1 MSGALTKY
9 MPPIVLPI
17 VDADPEPEVPSLRAA
32 LAVLQAGNMVNG
44 HVVHLHSHERLQA
57 RNVFYGGGQVANSF
71 DTSTYVVGK
80 DCTFGSLERKAAV
93 KSLTRFA
100 GGGVASC
107 YEPAT
112 YVGAKDFLRG
122 SFVQNSAVKMVNPG
136 GKFAGGHGW
145 TSLHD
150 LDIFFSTNCQVVG
163 VGELWLTGS
172 EPWEMFD
179 SDMLRS
185 ILVNVARSDRY
196 EAPIAHNAR
205 ATTVVDLMPRTTDVT
220 TEFDVREVAILE
232 SRQQRDAILTALDFR
247 AAIETLMDEE
257 QFSSHDLTQ
266 LIGVTR
272 AVLSTWRDRPLE
284 KIRMVNHASLGR
296 LLFGWKYWLHVTEG
310 ELLGRYLRH
319 VPEQCATSLLR
330 LLADHEPTDD
340 EIARHID
347 RLAVYAAI
355 DRKAAAVRRRDLG
368 GLPSSVYQPDLF
380 SD

>member
-9 MPPIVLPI
+9 MPPIVLPT

-32 LAVLQAGNMVNG
+32 LAALQAGNMVNG
-44 HVVHLHSHERLQA
+44 HVVHPLAHECLQA
-57 RNVFYGGGQVANSF
+57 RNVFYGGGHVATSL
-71 DTSTYVVGK
+71 DTSTYVLGK
-80 DCTFGSLERKAAV
+80 DCTFGSLGRKPAV
-93 KSLTRFA
+93 KPPPRFA
-100 GGGVASC
+100 GGGVAAC
-107 YEPAT
+107 YD
-112 YVGAKDFLRG
+112 VGAKDFLQG
-122 SFVQNSAVKMVNPG
+122 SFVRNSAVKVVNPS

-145 TSLHD
+145 TSLYD
-150 LDIFFSTNCQVVG
+150 LDIIFSTNCQVVG
-163 VGELWLTGS
+163 VGELWPTGT

-196 EAPIAHNAR
+196 EAPLAHNAP
-205 ATTVVDLMPRTTDVT
+205 ATTFVDLMPRTTDVT
-220 TEFDVREVAILE
+220 TELDVREVAILE
-232 SRQQRDAILTALDFR
+232 SKQQRDAILTALDFR

-284 KIRMVNHASLGR
+284 KIRTVNQASLGR
-296 LLFGWKYWLHVTEG
+296 LLFAWKYWLHVTEG

-340 EIARHID
+340 EIARNID